1 MGRFIHGRRQLP
13 GYVAFQKGTEYAFLG
28 HDAATQDDDLGL
40 QYGDDVAYG
49 DGYVTGQVVNGPEGI
64 GIAFGGHR
72 KDGSAIE
79 FVRAD
84 SFGRGDVAD
93 QTGSRCQVVEPAA
106 GHAHVGDF
114 TGTVAGAVDDMA
126 VIDGTAADAGAD
138 GHHKG

>member
-1 MGRFIHGRRQLP
+1 MIEGAQHAGPIAQTGKGDAGRFIHGRRQLP
-13 GYVAFQKGTEYAFLG
+13 GYVTFQKGTEYAFLG

-64 GIAFGGHR
+64 RIAFGGHR
-72 KDGSAIE
+72 KDGFAIE

-93 QTGSRCQVVEPAA
+93 QTGNRCQAQWMIWPS
-106 GHAHVGDF
+106 
-114 TGTVAGAVDDMA
+114 
-126 VIDGTAADAGAD
+126 
-138 GHHKG
+138 